1 MSWEPYDFD
10 AYAAAYAEDDL
21 EYCSR
26 VVDGH
31 RCDELLNLN
40 GTCHACQTVL
50 CRECD
55 RVVAFL
61 DYDYCEDECRDCRA
75 REEFPKPALEA
86 EINRQWQMLYALAS
100 NPPF

>member
-1 MSWEPYDFD
+1 MSFYDYDENDDF
-10 AYAAAYAEDDL
+10 DDL
-21 EYCSR
+21 EKWCGRR
-26 VVDGH
+26 VNGRV
-31 RCDELLNLN
+31 CDELLNPN

-50 CRECD
+50 CHECD

-86 EINRQWQMLYALAS
+86 EINRQWERLYARRS
-100 NPPF
+100 DPPRF